1 MAIDI
6 AKAHALVTS
15 YDELTAT
22 LADPAVI
29 ADTERY
35 TRLMKDLSDLASKA
49 ETVRAWEEALKE
61 KEEAL
66 ELLSGGDEEIRELA
80 TEQLSRAKADIE
92 RYEKEIVLMLTP
104 RDERDDR
111 SVILEIRAGTGG
123 EEAALFAA
131 TLLKMYKGYAARYG
145 YEVSMLDSSPTE
157 LGGYKELV
165 CEIKGRGAY
174 SRFKF
179 ESGVH
184 RVQRV
189 PVTESGGRIHTS
201 AATVAVLPQA
211 DSTDV
216 RINQED
222 IRIDRYRAS
231 GAGGQHVNRTDS
243 AIRITHFP
251 SGIVVQCQDQRSQIQ
266 NKEKAMEV
274 LQTRLWEAALKGAK
288 DKEDSERRSQV
299 GSGDRSERIRTYNYH
314 QGRVTDHRI
323 GLVLY
328 RLDEILNGDLD
339 EIVDA
344 LTIAAAASDEEND
357 T

>member
-6 AKAHALVTS
+6 EKARSIVAE
-15 YDELTAT
+15 YDELTAS
-22 LADPAVI
+22 LLDPAVI
-29 ADTERY
+29 ADTSRY
-35 TRLMKDLSDLASKA
+35 TKLTKDLSDLASKA
-49 ETVRAWEEALKE
+49 ETVRAWEEALRE
-61 KEEAL
+61 KDESL
-66 ELLSGGDEEIRELA
+66 ELLASGDEDIKELA
-80 TEQLSRAKADIE
+80 SEQLARAKTDIE

-104 RDERDDR
+104 KDPRDERN
-111 SVILEIRAGTGG
+111 VILEIRAGTGG

-145 YEVSMLDSSPTE
+145 YEVVMLDSSPTE
-157 LGGYKELV
+157 LGGFKELT
-165 CEIKGRGAY
+165 CEIRGRGAY

-211 DSTDV
+211 ESTDV
-216 RINQED
+216 KINPED
-222 IRIDRYRAS
+222 IRIDRFRAS
-231 GAGGQHVNRTDS
+231 GAGGQHINRTDS

-274 LQTRLWEAALKGAK
+274 LMSRLWEEALKGKK
-288 DKEDSERRSQV
+288 DEEDQNRRAQV

-314 QGRVTDHRI
+314 QGRVTDHRV

-344 LTIAAAASDEEND
+344 LTVADARCSEENGQ
-357 T
+357 